1 MRETNPSNPIVVANE
16 ATTVSMLC
24 PRRHKHTNDNLR
36 KILCFIRCH
45 RVAKYLTIDHN
56 IHRENCHLK
65 GVPIQTNPDPNKSYC
80 WLCPTAKFPQ
90 RISISC
96 CPVFAPCL
104 PRFCWLMPF
113 WGILQPYYHPYSLYL
128 ISSGWVQIPVII
140 PLLSI

>member
-1 MRETNPSNPIVVANE
+1 VRETNPSNPIVVANE

-24 PRRHKHTNDNLR
+24 LRRHKHTNDNLR

-65 GVPIQTNPDPNKSYC
+65 GVPIQTNPNKSYC

-96 CPVFAPCL
+96 CPIFAPFL
-104 PRFCWLMPF
+104 LVDA
-113 WGILQPYYHPYSLYL
+113 ILVYITS
-128 ISSGWVQIPVII
+128 
-140 PLLSI
+140 LLSSIFPLSYIFWLGVNSCDHPAFVHLNM